1 MVELNSKYHDDNN
14 LKMKEVRH
22 NHSNIPM
29 D

>member
-14 LKMKEVRH
+14 LKMKGVHH